1 MSNCSLDINQY
12 INHSLEINQYINH
25 SLDINQYINHSL
37 GINRY
42 ELNVISTFLLQDYS
56 AAPKI
61 IEEDRIAQLC
71 FKALNDKLKD
81 IPVLGHS
88 KISLAAFLIKRGK
101 IYKFYF
107 SSS

>member
-1 MSNCSLDINQY
+1 M
-12 INHSLEINQYINH
+12 
-25 SLDINQYINHSL
+25 
-37 GINRY
+37 
-42 ELNVISTFLLQDYS
+42 FLLQDYS

-88 KISLAAFLIKRGK
+88 KSFVLCTIPPKVVRDESYTEHVFIKCNFFPTFLTLYESLLGICQNELK
-101 IYKFYF
+101 
-107 SSS
+107 